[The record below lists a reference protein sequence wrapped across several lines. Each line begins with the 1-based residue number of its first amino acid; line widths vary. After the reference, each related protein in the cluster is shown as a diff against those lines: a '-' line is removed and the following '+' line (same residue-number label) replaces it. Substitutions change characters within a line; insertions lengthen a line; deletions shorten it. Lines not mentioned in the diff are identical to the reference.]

1 MSKARRITNAN
12 DEMDKIDKRLD
23 EAIFDYIVVSQNMS
37 GISPEQFEFAREHI
51 LVVFN
56 KTIYKI
62 REGRALLAGRV
73 HPEDIK
79 KALKK
84 QEEDEDS
91 KIPF

>member
-62 REGRALLAGRV
+62 QEGARALGRESASGGYQKGAQEAGGG
-73 HPEDIK
+73 
-79 KALKK
+79 
-84 QEEDEDS
+84 
-91 KIPF
+91 